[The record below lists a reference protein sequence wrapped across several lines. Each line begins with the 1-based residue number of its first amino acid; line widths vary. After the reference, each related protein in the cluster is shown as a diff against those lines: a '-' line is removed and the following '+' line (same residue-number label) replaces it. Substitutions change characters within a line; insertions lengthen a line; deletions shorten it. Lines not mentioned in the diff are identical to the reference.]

1 MDWANST
8 LWPTLI
14 PLFRAIMRTP
24 EAQRD
29 LHAIEAARL
38 QSFTVLQVLDAHL
51 ASSKFVG
58 GPAFTMADSAVG
70 CAVWRWFALP
80 VERPA
85 LSQLQRWFDTL
96 AARNAYRTLVMLPL
110 T

>member
-1 MDWANST
+1 
-8 LWPTLI
+8 
-14 PLFRAIMRTP
+14 MRTP

-29 LHAIEAARL
+29 LRAIEAARL
-38 QSFTVLQVLDAHL
+38 QSFTVLQVLDTHL
-51 ASSKFVG
+51 ASSNFVV

>member
-14 PLFRAIMRTP
+14 PLFLAIMRTP

-29 LHAIEAARL
+29 LRAIEAARL

-51 ASSKFVG
+51 ASSNFVG
-58 GPAFTMADSAVG
+58 GAALTLANIAIN
-70 CAVWRWFALP
+70 CAVWRWMALA
-80 VERPA
+80 VERPT
-85 LSQLQRWFDTL
+85 LRNLQR
-96 AARNAYRTLVMLPL
+96 
-110 T
+110 